1 MLGMS
6 TVLCDH
12 HAARKFMG
20 GWKMMMKTLSRVPSR
35 RALLCT
41 ATVALA
47 LSAVFSAPTGVWA
60 AEADAKRLL
69 KAMSD
74 YVGAQKT
81 ISFDFDA
88 SLEVV
93 TNDEQK
99 LSLASSGTVALSR
112 PGSIRA
118 TRAGGHAD
126 TEMLYDGKTL
136 TLLGKGT
143 NLYTQIALAGTLD
156 HLVDELR
163 EKYKRPLPAADLI
176 LPNSYDPLMEDVTDI
191 KDLGSGVINGVE
203 CDYLAFRKKALD
215 FQIWIAQGDQPYP
228 CRYTVTSKDIPHS
241 PQYTI
246 QVRNWKAGDA
256 VITEDFSFNNAT
268 KAKKVDIEDLKGM
281 SVFPDHFK
289 GESQ

>member
-1 MLGMS
+1 
-6 TVLCDH
+6 
-12 HAARKFMG
+12 
-20 GWKMMMKTLSRVPSR
+20 MMNTLSRAPSR
-35 RALLCT
+35 RALFFM

-47 LSAVFSAPTGVWA
+47 LLVIFGAPTTVKA
-60 AEADAKRLL
+60 AEAEAKQIL

-93 TNDEQK
+93 TDDEQK

-126 TEMLYDGKTL
+126 IEILYDGKTV

-143 NLYTQIALAGTLD
+143 NLYTQIPLAGTLD
-156 HLVDELR
+156 QLVDELR
-163 EKYKRPLPAADLI
+163 EKYKRPLPAADLV
-176 LPNSYDPLMEDVTDI
+176 LANSYDALMEDVIDV

-203 CDYLAFRKKALD
+203 CDYLAFRKQALD

-246 QVRNWKAGDA
+246 QVRNWKAGASVVAD
-256 VITEDFSFNNAT
+256 DFSFNNAT
-268 KAKKVDIEDLKGM
+268 NAKKVDIEDLKGM
-281 SVFPDHFK
+281 SVLPDHFK
-289 GESQ
+289 GGSQ

>member
-1 MLGMS
+1 MNS
-6 TVLCDH
+6 V
-12 HAARKFMG
+12 
-20 GWKMMMKTLSRVPSR
+20 SRVPLR
-35 RALLCT
+35 RALFCMAT
-41 ATVALA
+41 AVLA
-47 LSAVFSAPTGVWA
+47 LSAVIGVSADLQA

-81 ISFDFDA
+81 ISFDFDT

-126 TEMLYDGKTL
+126 IEILYDGKTV

-143 NLYTQIALAGTLD
+143 NLYTQIPLAGTLD
-156 HLVDELR
+156 KLVDELR
-163 EKYKRPLPAADLI
+163 EKYKRPLPAADLV
-176 LPNSYDPLMEDVTDI
+176 LANSYEALMEDVIDV

-203 CDYLAFRKKALD
+203 CDYLAFRKKVLD

-256 VITEDFSFNNAT
+256 VGSDDFAFNNPT
-268 KAKKVDIEDLKGM
+268 NAKKVDIEDLKGM
-281 SVFPDHFK
+281 SVLPDHFK

>member
-1 MLGMS
+1 M
-6 TVLCDH
+6 
-12 HAARKFMG
+12 AIA
-20 GWKMMMKTLSRVPSR
+20 
-35 RALLCT
+35 
-41 ATVALA
+41 ALA
-47 LSAVFSAPTGVWA
+47 LTGLLVPSLNANA
-60 AEADAKRLL
+60 AEAEAKQIL

-99 LSLASSGTVALSR
+99 LSLASSGSVALSR

-126 TEMLYDGKTL
+126 IEILYDGGTITL
-136 TLLGKGT
+136 FGKRT
-143 NLYTQIALAGTLD
+143 NLYTQIPLAGTLD
-156 HLVDELR
+156 KR
-163 EKYKRPLPAADLI
+163 EKYKRPLPAADLV
-176 LPNSYDPLMEDVTDI
+176 LANSYDALMEDVIDV

-203 CDYLAFRKKALD
+203 CDYLAFRKEALD

-228 CRYTVTSKDIPHS
+228 CRYTVTSRDIPHS

-246 QVRNWKAGDA
+246 QVRNWKAGESVVTD
-256 VITEDFSFNNAT
+256 DFSFNNAT
-268 KAKKVDIEDLKGM
+268 NAKKVDIEDLKGM
-281 SVFPDHFK
+281 SVLPDHFK
-289 GESQ
+289 GAAQ